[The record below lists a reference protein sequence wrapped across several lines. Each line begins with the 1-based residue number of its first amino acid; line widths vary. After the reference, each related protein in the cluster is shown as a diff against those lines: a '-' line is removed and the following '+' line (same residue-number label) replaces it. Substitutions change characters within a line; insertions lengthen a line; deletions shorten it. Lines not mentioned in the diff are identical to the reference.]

1 VTERNVALDHE
12 RRPARTAEKQEMALH
27 YLLYYYSFTNEQ
39 ILNFTSFIK
48 KKKKKIVI
56 SETFSLKIRN
66 RQFPLSQLYHY
77 IN

>member
-27 YLLYYYSFTNEQ
+27 YYIFKNEQ
-39 ILNFTSFIK
+39 ILKFKSFKK

>member
-48 KKKKKIVI
+48 KKKKK
-56 SETFSLKIRN
+56 S
-66 RQFPLSQLYHY
+66 
-77 IN
+77 

>member
-48 KKKKKIVI
+48 KKKKNRN
-56 SETFSLKIRN
+56 IRN
-66 RQFPLSQLYHY
+66 IFLENSQPTIPSFSALPLH
-77 IN
+77 